1 VSACFGRMGGATLVS
16 KDYFLTLNIN
26 IALLIIVIF
35 ATQKIMGTKVKP
47 YQTEGSK
54 KEQVQ
59 QMFDNIAHR
68 YDFLNR
74 FLSMGIDIGW
84 RKKAIKML
92 AEHKPKRIL
101 DVATGTGDFAIA
113 TLAIDPEEVIGIDI
127 SEGMLDVGRKKIIDQ
142 GIKKI
147 RLENG
152 DSENLQFEDA
162 SFDAVIV
169 AFGVRNFENL
179 EKGLAEIK
187 RVLKPGGVAMILEF
201 SKPTGLFGV
210 IFSIY
215 NKTLLP
221 LWGKLF
227 SGDNAAY
234 KYLPE
239 SVAAFPEGDEFK
251 DIMKGLSYNK
261 VADRRLTFGICSIY
275 TGLK

>member
-1 VSACFGRMGGATLVS
+1 MQRI
-16 KDYFLTLNIN
+16 K
-26 IALLIIVIF
+26 
-35 ATQKIMGTKVKP
+35 KMGTTVKP
-47 YQTEGSK
+47 YQSEGSK

-74 FLSMGIDIGW
+74 FLSLGIDKGW

-92 AEHKPKRIL
+92 EAYQPKRIL
-101 DVATGTGDFAIA
+101 DVATGTADFAIA
-113 TLAIDPEEVIGIDI
+113 TLEINPEEVIGVDI
-127 SEGMLDVGRKKIIDQ
+127 SEGMLDVGRKKITEK
-142 GIKKI
+142 GITNI
-147 RLENG
+147 RLESG

-179 EKGLAEIK
+179 EKGLAEIN
-187 RVLKPGGVAMILEF
+187 RVLRPGGVAMILEF
-201 SKPTGLFGV
+201 SKPKGLFGV

-251 DIMKGLSYNK
+251 QIITSVKYNN
-261 VADRRLTFGICSIY
+261 VTDRRLTFGICSIY

>member
-1 VSACFGRMGGATLVS
+1 
-16 KDYFLTLNIN
+16 
-26 IALLIIVIF
+26 
-35 ATQKIMGTKVKP
+35 MGTKVKP
-47 YQTEGSK
+47 YQVDGSK

-59 QMFDNIAHR
+59 EMFNNIAHK

-74 FLSMGIDIGW
+74 FLSLGIDVGW

-92 AEHKPKRIL
+92 AKHKPKKIL
-101 DVATGTGDFAIA
+101 DVATGTADFALA
-113 TLAIDPEEVIGIDI
+113 TLPLQPEEVIGVDI
-127 SEGMLDVGRKKIIDQ
+127 SEGMLDVGRKKITDQ
-142 GIKKI
+142 GII
-147 RLENG
+147 NVQLEYG
-152 DSENLQFEDA
+152 DSEQLKFEDNQ
-162 SFDAVIV
+162 FDAVIV

-179 EKGLAEIK
+179 DQGLAEIN

-227 SGDNAAY
+227 SGDSAAY
-234 KYLPE
+234 TYLPE

-251 DIMKGLSYNK
+251 QIMRSLSYRK
-261 VADRRLTFGICSIY
+261 VNDRRLTFGVCSIY
-275 TGLK
+275 TGIK

>member
-1 VSACFGRMGGATLVS
+1 MQRI
-16 KDYFLTLNIN
+16 K
-26 IALLIIVIF
+26 
-35 ATQKIMGTKVKP
+35 KMGTTVKP
-47 YQTEGSK
+47 YKAEGSK

-74 FLSMGIDIGW
+74 FLSLGIDKGW
-84 RKKAIKML
+84 RKKAIRML
-92 AEHKPKRIL
+92 AAHEPKRIL
-101 DVATGTGDFAIA
+101 DVATGTADFAIA
-113 TLAIDPEEVIGIDI
+113 TLGINPEEVIGVDI
-127 SEGMLDVGRKKIIDQ
+127 SEGMLDVGRKKLTEK
-142 GIKKI
+142 GITNI
-147 RLENG
+147 RLESG
-152 DSENLQFEDA
+152 DSENLQFADA

-179 EKGLAEIK
+179 EKGLAEIN
-187 RVLKPGGVAMILEF
+187 RVLRPGGVAMILEF
-201 SKPTGLFGV
+201 SKPKGLFGV

-251 DIMKGLSYNK
+251 QIMTSVKYNN
-261 VADRRLTFGICSIY
+261 VTDRRLTFGICSIY

>member
-1 VSACFGRMGGATLVS
+1 LQRI
-16 KDYFLTLNIN
+16 K
-26 IALLIIVIF
+26 
-35 ATQKIMGTKVKP
+35 KMGTTVKP
-47 YQTEGSK
+47 YQSEGSK

-74 FLSMGIDIGW
+74 FLSLGIDKGW

-92 AEHKPKRIL
+92 AAHQPKRIL
-101 DVATGTGDFAIA
+101 DVATGTADFAIA
-113 TLAIDPEEVIGIDI
+113 TLEINPEEVIGVDI
-127 SEGMLDVGRKKIIDQ
+127 SEGMLDVGRKKLTEK
-142 GIKKI
+142 GITNI
-147 RLENG
+147 RLESG
-152 DSENLQFEDA
+152 DSENLQFADA

-179 EKGLAEIK
+179 EKGLAEIN
-187 RVLKPGGVAMILEF
+187 RVLRPGGVAMILEF
-201 SKPTGLFGV
+201 SKPKGLFGV

-251 DIMKGLSYNK
+251 QIMTSVKYKN
-261 VADRRLTFGICSIY
+261 VTDRRLTFGICSIY

>member
-1 VSACFGRMGGATLVS
+1 
-16 KDYFLTLNIN
+16 
-26 IALLIIVIF
+26 
-35 ATQKIMGTKVKP
+35 MGTTVKP
-47 YQTEGSK
+47 YQSEGSK

-74 FLSMGIDIGW
+74 FLSLGIDKGW

-92 AEHKPKRIL
+92 AAHQPKRIL
-101 DVATGTGDFAIA
+101 DVATGTADFAIA
-113 TLAIDPEEVIGIDI
+113 TLEINPEEVIGVDI
-127 SEGMLDVGRKKIIDQ
+127 SEGMLDVGRKKLTEK
-142 GIKKI
+142 GITNI
-147 RLENG
+147 RLESG
-152 DSENLQFEDA
+152 DSENLQFADA

-179 EKGLAEIK
+179 EKGLAEIN
-187 RVLKPGGVAMILEF
+187 RVLRPGGVAMILEF
-201 SKPTGLFGV
+201 SKPKGLFGV

-251 DIMKGLSYNK
+251 QIMTSVKYKN
-261 VADRRLTFGICSIY
+261 VTDRRLTFGICSIY